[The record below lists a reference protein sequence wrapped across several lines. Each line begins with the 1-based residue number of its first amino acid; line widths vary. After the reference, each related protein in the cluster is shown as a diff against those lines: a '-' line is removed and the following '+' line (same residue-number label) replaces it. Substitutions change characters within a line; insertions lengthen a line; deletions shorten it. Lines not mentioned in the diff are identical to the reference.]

1 MKRLIPILVLLISM
15 SAFAQRDGKMSERI
29 KAQKIAF
36 ITERLDL
43 TETEAQ
49 KFWPIY
55 NAFEAKNQK
64 LRQLFGGRDGKGKI
78 DGLSEQEAKSFLD
91 EMMTADTDKHQLK
104 QQFVKDLL
112 KVLPAKKIILLKATE
127 DAFNRRMME
136 QFKKRRES
144 FRKNNP

>member
-1 MKRLIPILVLLISM
+1 MKKILLILILSLSI
-15 SAFAQRDGKMSERI
+15 SAFAQDRDRYERI
-29 KAQKIAF
+29 KALKIAF
-36 ITERLDL
+36 ITERLEL

-55 NAFEAKNQK
+55 NAFESENQK
-64 LRQLFGGRDGKGKI
+64 FRQRFNKI
-78 DGLSEQEAKSFLD
+78 DGRSKFEELSEQDAKSKLD
-91 EMMTADTDKHQLK
+91 EMMKADTKKHHLK

-136 QFKKRRES
+136 QFKKRREG

>member
-1 MKRLIPILVLLISM
+1 MKKILLILILSLSI
-15 SAFAQRDGKMSERI
+15 SAFSQDKERYERI
-29 KAQKIAF
+29 KALKIAF